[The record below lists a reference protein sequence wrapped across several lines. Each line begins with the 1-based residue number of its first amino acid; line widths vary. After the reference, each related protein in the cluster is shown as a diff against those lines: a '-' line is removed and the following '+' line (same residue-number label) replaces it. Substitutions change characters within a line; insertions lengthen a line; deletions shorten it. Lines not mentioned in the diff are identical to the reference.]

1 MNHYVNSAGLDISN
15 AKPKKFDP
23 TALVSLG
30 LDLIVGTVAGISNA
44 KKQRELEEKIAK
56 LSLKQQKEL
65 ELALSEAQNETMRVS
80 IMYQTF
86 AVLQNQ
92 KLVDEQKTKRF
103 ILLGILGGGV
113 LLLVGLAIVY
123 KRR

>member
-1 MNHYVNSAGLDISN
+1 MNHYVNSTGVDVSS

-23 TALVSLG
+23 TALASLG

-56 LSLKQQKEL
+56 LSLEQQKEL
-65 ELALSEAQNETMRVS
+65 ELALSEAQNETMRIS

-92 KLVDEQKTKRF
+92 QMVDEQKTKRL

>member
-1 MNHYVNSAGLDISN
+1 
-15 AKPKKFDP
+15 
-23 TALVSLG
+23 
-30 LDLIVGTVAGISNA
+30 
-44 KKQRELEEKIAK
+44 
-56 LSLKQQKEL
+56 
-65 ELALSEAQNETMRVS
+65 
-80 IMYQTF
+80 MYQTF

-92 KLVDEQKTKRF
+92 KMVDEQKTKRL

>member
-1 MNHYVNSAGLDISN
+1 MKHYVNSAGVDLPS

-23 TALVSLG
+23 TALISLG
-30 LDLIVGTVAGISNA
+30 FDLIVGTVAGVQNA

-56 LSLKQQKEL
+56 LSLEQQKEL
-65 ELALSEAQNETMRVS
+65 ELALSEAQNETMRISV
-80 IMYQTF
+80 MYQTF

-92 KLVDEQKTKRF
+92 KMVDEQKTKRL

-113 LLLVGLAIVY
+113 LLLVGLAIIY